1 MKKLKLIKF
10 QSIKWQDLR
19 EHKIMLTN
27 EELDKII
34 DSNNLLGGTSQTP
47 QISPT
52 PAPTEGL
59 RGSALLQSLKTT
71 ASPIAPI
78 APIKQADSPGFFG
91 RLKERFGHALEE
103 KEIISKKEDEDKIN
117 KVAEFLG
124 KAGVDASIVVDTGFD
139 ALFSGIKNLGKLV
152 LPKKAEQSIQE
163 TAADLGKKFLESES
177 GKSVLEI
184 LEAGEEEFKKLEQ
197 THPSIAESVKG
208 LAKISELIPSGK
220 AVGLAKKPIKPLAR
234 AGAGKIERQLVSQI
248 GSESLEII
256 KPKLSNKEIANALE
270 AGKGVT
276 KGKIPLLRKVEIK
289 PSLKDFEVAKSV
301 GDVVST
307 RKNFVDN
314 ITAIRGKIATL
325 AKSTDE
331 GLKNNDVIFN
341 NKRLKSFLND
351 VKEDSRII
359 FGSDKA
365 LENNYNAV
373 IDEVFKLL
381 SEKKNKVS
389 DLLQVRRDFDK
400 IVKQKFPRIFEV
412 GSTDVVR
419 SNAVLD
425 VRRGVN
431 DFIEEL
437 LPEGNEF
444 KPLLKEQSLMYQAT
458 KNIAKKNAEVVNM
471 GAASKVMNF
480 LRQNPVTHGL
490 TGGIITFGALG
501 AILSNP
507 ILLGSAAI
515 LGTIKIGEKIITS
528 KSLKQGL
535 IKILRAIEGGKVK
548 ASTEIKESINE
559 IINKL

>member
-276 KGKIPLLRKVEIK
+276 KGKIPLLGKVEIK

>member
-59 RGSALLQSLKTT
+59 RGSALLKSLKTT

-276 KGKIPLLRKVEIK
+276 KGKIPLLGKVEIK